1 MNPVSVTSIDSEI
14 DNLREMEVGLKKGL
28 LAQQQKVMD
37 LMNDRPDGFVL
48 GKLRDI
54 RIRKAIQALKEGQET
69 MITLKVTLRH
79 LEMELK
85 IGLDRENEA

>member
-1 MNPVSVTSIDSEI
+1 MNIVSVTSIGSEI
-14 DNLREMEVGLKKGL
+14 DNLRQMEVGLEKGL
-28 LAQQQKVMD
+28 LVQQQKVVD

-79 LEMELK
+79 LEVELK
-85 IGLDRENEA
+85 IALDGENKA